1 MDSNQNKS
9 LTVPDSGLATLLAT
23 QTLNLNV
30 LLKDI
35 IVLETKVAGTMFY
48 EPEEFEPLLKTD
60 SILKMQREPENPY
73 DKFAIALLF
82 EESKIGYIPRNQ
94 NEVIARLMDAGK
106 EFTAKVRGKKWY
118 ENSNELK
125 VNIEISMKG

>member
-48 EPEEFEPLLKTD
+48 EPEEFELLLKTD
-60 SILKMQREPENPY
+60 SILKMQREPENAY

>member
-1 MDSNQNKS
+1 MDSNQNNALIK
-9 LTVPDSGLATLLAT
+9 PNSGLVNLLAS

-48 EPEEFEPLLKTD
+48 EPEEFEPLLQINTV
-60 SILKMQREPENPY
+60 LKLLREPENPH

-82 EESKIGYIPRNQ
+82 ENAKIGYIPRSQ

-106 EFTAKVRGKKWY
+106 EFTATVRNKQWY

-125 VNIEISMKG
+125 IEIEISMKG

>member
-1 MDSNQNKS
+1 MDFNQNNALIK
-9 LTVPDSGLATLLAT
+9 PNSGLATLLAS
-23 QTLNLNV
+23 QSLNLNV

-48 EPEEFEPLLKTD
+48 EPEEFEPLLKVD
-60 SILKMQREPENPY
+60 SILKMQREPDNAY
-73 DKFAIALLF
+73 DKFAVALLY
-82 EESKIGYIPRNQ
+82 EDGKIGYVPRSQ

-106 EFTAKVRGKKWY
+106 EFTAIVRDKKWY

>member
-82 EESKIGYIPRNQ
+82 EESKIGYIPRSQ